1 MRNLFRRYRMVRKFF
16 FLSVA
21 VILSASL
28 TSMANAAV
36 SAADYRASLLQILGR
51 YEGVLALRDACTSA
65 FPQSKATV
73 EKAFSTWQTRHRKF
87 INELEERFSLMIRA
101 YSKDDKDYA
110 RNFGKYQG
118 QLLQQREEVKQA
130 HLLESRGELET
141 RCKALPEFLQ
151 SRESDIESEFANEI
165 LILRQWSTNPK

>member
-1 MRNLFRRYRMVRKFF
+1 MYRTFP
-16 FLSVA
+16 FLVVA
-21 VILSASL
+21 AIVAAAVTSSAH
-28 TSMANAAV
+28 AAV

-51 YEGVLALRDACTSA
+51 YEGVLALRDACASA
-65 FPQSKATV
+65 FPQSKTTL
-73 EKAFSTWQTRHRKF
+73 EKAFGAWQTRHRKF
-87 INELEERFSLMIRA
+87 INELEQRFSQMIRA
-101 YSKDDKDYA
+101 HSKDDKDYA

-165 LILRQWSTNPK
+165 LILRQWSTDLK

>member
-1 MRNLFRRYRMVRKFF
+1 MRNLSRRYRMFPKF
-16 FLSVA
+16 FLSV
-21 VILSASL
+21 VVVVTASF
-28 TSMANAAV
+28 TSGADAAV

-65 FPQSKATV
+65 FPQSKASV
-73 EKAFSTWQTRHRKF
+73 EKAFSAWQTRHRKF
-87 INELEERFSLMIRA
+87 ISELEQRFSLMIRA

-165 LILRQWSTNPK
+165 LILRQWSTAPK

>member
-1 MRNLFRRYRMVRKFF
+1 MYRTFPSLF
-16 FLSVA
+16 VA
-21 VILSASL
+21 VIVAASVASASH
-28 TSMANAAV
+28 AAV

-65 FPQSKATV
+65 FPQSKTTL
-73 EKAFSTWQTRHRKF
+73 EKAFSAWQTRHRKF
-87 INELEERFSLMIRA
+87 INELEQRFSLMIRA

-141 RCKALPEFLQ
+141 RCKALPEFLL

-165 LILRQWSTNPK
+165 LILRQWSSDQK